1 MKFAWI
7 DVRGHVEQREPIVEE
22 AIHNGV
28 EGIVSDDPA
37 LLQTLP
43 PNIRKIVIIRP
54 ELSPPHAEDL
64 LAVADLTLVDHSI
77 VSPTAPVGADAQT
90 GVYINVVD
98 EKTLDVACRLATHVD
113 WLVVDFQ
120 QDPSKIPLEILL
132 AAADKA
138 DGQLVTIVHDL
149 EDAAV
154 TLGVLER
161 GSEGVLLATKQ
172 VGEASELIRI
182 CHDQKTKLDLEEME
196 IVGLTHVGLGERV
209 CVDTCSYFG
218 KDEGILVGSFAKG
231 MLLISAETHPL
242 PYMATRPFRVN
253 AAALHSYAL
262 TPNNRTRYLAEL
274 GGGSELLAVNIKGEA
289 RRVVVG
295 RIKMET
301 RPLLRIQARST
312 SGTEIDL
319 VMQDDWH
326 VRLLGPGGS
335 VHNATELKPGDIVL
349 GYSLSDQRHVGYPIK
364 EFLHEQ

>member
-7 DVRGHVEQREPIVEE
+7 DVRNRVEQTEAIVEE

-28 EGIVSDDPA
+28 GGIVSDDPA
-37 LLQTLP
+37 LLQKLP
-43 PNIRKIVIIRP
+43 PSIRKVVIIRS
-54 ELSPPHAEDL
+54 ELPQSHVEDL
-64 LAVADLTLVDHSI
+64 LLAADLVLVDHSI
-77 VSPTAPVGADAQT
+77 ASPTAPAFPDAQT
-90 GVYINVVD
+90 GVYLNVVD
-98 EKTLDVACRLATHVD
+98 ERTLDIACRLATHVD
-113 WLVVDFQ
+113 WLAVDFQ

-138 DGQLVTIVHDL
+138 EGRLVTIVHDL

-154 TLGVLER
+154 TFGVLER
-161 GSEGVLLATKQ
+161 GSEGVLLAAKQ

-182 CHDQKTKLDLEEME
+182 CHGQTTNLALEEMV

-253 AAALHSYAL
+253 AAALHSYSL

-274 GGGSELLAVNIKGEA
+274 GGGSELLAVNVKGDA

-301 RPLLRIQARST
+301 RPLLRIQARSA